1 MKKIAHLTAVA
12 ALVWASAAISEN
24 AGGAVYD
31 AVADF
36 NATGLQAPGDTWTY
50 GAVTT
55 LGGALS
61 YLPKFGSVTCGGANL
76 PSDCQPSGVIMLS
89 YFTSAPVSNPGAS
102 LMINTSGGA
111 ITYTKGAPQVDN
123 DVVFPTGVLMMSP
136 SGELQTVRWTAPST
150 GTFDVAGF
158 FMDLQR
164 ANLGLDVVVDGV
176 QMFTSSFSGAT
187 TLQGKI
193 PFSLTGLLLAAGDTI
208 DFVADGTVGST
219 DDDLVGLSA
228 TVSQVAVPEPSTL
241 AIFGAG
247 LGGLIFIRRRQNPS
261 TCQSC
266 SGHPR
271 LS

>member
-102 LMINTSGGA
+102 LMINTSGGT
-111 ITYTKGAPQVDN
+111 ITYTKGAPQVDD

-164 ANLGLDVVVDGV
+164 ANLGLDVVVGGV

-228 TVSQVAVPEPSTL
+228 TVSPVPEPSTL

-247 LGGLIFIRRRQNPS
+247 LGGLIFIRRRHNPS